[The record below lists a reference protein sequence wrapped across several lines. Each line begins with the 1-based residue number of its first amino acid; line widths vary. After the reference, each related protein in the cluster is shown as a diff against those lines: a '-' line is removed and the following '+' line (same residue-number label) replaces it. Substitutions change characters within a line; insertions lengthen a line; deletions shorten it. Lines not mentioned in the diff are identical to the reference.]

1 MSAQSY
7 TEETL
12 GVRDVDTRVL
22 SAGAGD
28 PLLVLH
34 GAGGGGFWLPVHEA
48 LSKSFRVIAPVCPGF
63 AGTERPENFDSMEDY
78 TFHHLDLMDAL
89 GLGSARVLGIS
100 IGGWM
105 AADLASRY
113 PERVSKLVLVGA
125 SGLHVE
131 EAPIPDIFALP
142 IEQLLPLL
150 FEDLT
155 AAMALMPGSMDQ
167 AFIEAQLRERATV
180 AHLAWT
186 PYFHDPRLPRRL
198 ARVTAPSLLVW
209 GEKDRFTGVAHGKA
223 YERLL
228 PESRLIQIP
237 DCGHL
242 PPIEQPEKF
251 CEAALPFL
259 KDSSRPRPDR
269 GINR

>member
-1 MSAQSY
+1 MSTQSY
-7 TEETL
+7 TEEAL
-12 GVRDVDTRVL
+12 GVRGVDVRIL
-22 SAGAGD
+22 SAGEGD
-28 PLLVLH
+28 PLLFLH
-34 GAGGGGFWLPVHEA
+34 GAGDGGFWLPVHEA
-48 LSKSFRVIAPVCPGF
+48 LSKHFRVIAPVCPGF
-63 AGTERPENFDSMEDY
+63 AGTPRPASFDTMEDY

-89 GLGSARVLGIS
+89 GLSSPRVLGVS

-113 PERVSKLVLVGA
+113 PARVSKLVLVGA

-142 IEQLLPLL
+142 MEQLFPLL

-155 AAMALMPGSMDQ
+155 AAMALVPGSMDQ
-167 AFIEAQLRERATV
+167 DFIEAQLRERATV

-198 ARVTAPSLLVW
+198 VRVSAPTLLVW

-228 PESRLIQIP
+228 PESRLIQIR

-242 PPIEQPEKF
+242 PSIEQPEKF

-259 KDSSRPRPDR
+259 K
-269 GINR
+269 G